1 MRRIFS
7 CVVTAANAVRASGH
21 AGHVTSSDI
30 PNIRSKSTWT
40 TAVNMSGATTAARE
54 HGHAGEQTVGLD
66 AQQVALL
73 NEPCILVDEHD
84 RPQGISSKLECHLM
98 KNINEGMLHRAFSVF
113 LFNSQKKLLLQQRSF
128 AKITFPGC
136 FTNSCCSH
144 PLAVPSEQEE
154 ESALGVRRAACR
166 RLEAELGI
174 DREHVQP
181 EDLTFVTRV
190 LYKASSDGIWGEH
203 EVDYVLLLCKDLAIN
218 PNPNEV
224 HTCRWVTFDG
234 VCSMLREAETGTI
247 SLSPWFKRIAD
258 SPLLSSWWEALDNP
272 ESVSDR
278 HTIHR
283 L

>member
-1 MRRIFS
+1 MRRLLS
-7 CVVTAANAVRASGH
+7 CVVTAANGVRGSGY
-21 AGHVTSSDI
+21 VSRKTSSKI
-30 PNIRSKSTWT
+30 QNIRSKSSWT
-40 TAVNMSGATTAARE
+40 TAVNMSGITTTE
-54 HGHAGEQTVGLD
+54 AGEQTVGLD

-73 NEPCILVDEHD
+73 KEPCILVDELD
-84 RPQGISSKLECHLM
+84 RPQGSSSKHECHLM
-98 KNINEGMLHRAFSVF
+98 KNIN
-113 LFNSQKKLLLQQRSF
+113 K
-128 AKITFPGC
+128 GC

-144 PLAVPSEQEE
+144 PLAVPNEQEE
-154 ESALGVRRAACR
+154 ESAIGVRRAACR

-181 EDLTFVTRV
+181 EDLTFMTRV

-224 HTCRWVTFDG
+224 HTCRWVTLHG
-234 VCSMLREAETGTI
+234 VCSMLREAETGAI

-258 SPLLSSWWEALDNP
+258 SPLLSSWWENLDNP